1 MASQF
6 LYTNNESNSKSNTL
20 YYGGVT
26 INHEGKKLDNEGEKA
41 SCANSPPHVSGVE
54 L

>member
-1 MASQF
+1 MS
-6 LYTNNESNSKSNTL
+6 NNKGNTL

-26 INHEGKKLDNEGEKA
+26 INHEGKKLNHEGEKA
-41 SCANSPPHVSGVE
+41 SCANSSLHAFGVG